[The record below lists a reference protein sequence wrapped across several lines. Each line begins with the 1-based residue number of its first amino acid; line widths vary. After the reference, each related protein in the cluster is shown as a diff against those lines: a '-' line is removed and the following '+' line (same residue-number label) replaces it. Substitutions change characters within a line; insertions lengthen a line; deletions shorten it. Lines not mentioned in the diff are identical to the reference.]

1 MSALKVEQAFLTHF
15 VAGGFQLQIAYENL
29 PFTPTPG
36 TAYAELRM
44 LDNDI
49 TGLGLRDTN
58 ETDGIFRIILRYP
71 VNTSSVAAK
80 KKADDIFAHY
90 QIGSLVE
97 YQGQA
102 AVIRSHQRQPGL
114 AVEGWYTLVLSITY
128 RAYLERS

>member
-1 MSALKVEQAFLTHF
+1 MSALKVEQAFLAHF
-15 VAGGFQLQIAYENL
+15 AAGGFGLSIAYENL
-29 PFTPTPG
+29 PFTPVPG

-49 TGLGLRDTN
+49 TPLGLRDTN
-58 ETDGIFRIILRYP
+58 QTDGVFRIILRYP
-71 VNTSSVAAK
+71 VNTASIAAK
-80 KKADDIFAHY
+80 QKADDIFAHY

-114 AVEGWYTLVLSITY
+114 AVDGWYTLVLSITY
-128 RAYLERS
+128 RAFLERS